1 MAILLTNSVAAS
13 GLDVTIEMLK
23 HNHSSLDAIESGIRL
38 VESDPEAGWV
48 GYGGHPNLLGV
59 VELDAGIMDGSN
71 LNAGAVGALAGYKHP
86 IQLQER
92 LWKDFLM
99 FFL

>member
-48 GYGGHPNLLGV
+48 GYGGIQIFWVWLNLTP
-59 VELDAGIMDGSN
+59 ELWTVLISMPA
-71 LNAGAVGALAGYKHP
+71 
-86 IQLQER
+86 Q
-92 LWKDFLM
+92 
-99 FFL
+99 

>member
-71 LNAGAVGALAGYKHP
+71 PVSYTHLDVYKRQVLYYEK
-86 IQLQER
+86 IN
-92 LWKDFLM
+92 F
-99 FFL
+99 